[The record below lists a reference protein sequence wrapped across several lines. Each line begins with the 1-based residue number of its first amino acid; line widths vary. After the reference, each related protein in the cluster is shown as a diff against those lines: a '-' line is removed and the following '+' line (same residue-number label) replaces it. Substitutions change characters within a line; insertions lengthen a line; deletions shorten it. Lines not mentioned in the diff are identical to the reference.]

1 MSDLLHWM
9 PRVSRDIDD
18 CLAFVGRQPR
28 GKPEDRRADIDRAID
43 AICAHPELR
52 PEAVYRPESGL
63 WLRRRSAAQFVI
75 VYAYIPAEEPGRPNI
90 VSIRAVRHGSV
101 ADVFEGV
108 REPQVRSSMG
118 TNVKFSGPI

>member
-1 MSDLLHWM
+1 M
-9 PRVSRDIDD
+9 VSAITGSGVR
-18 CLAFVGRQPR
+18 LGR
-28 GKPEDRRADIDRAID
+28 IT
-43 AICAHPELR
+43 H
-52 PEAVYRPESGL
+52 L
-63 WLRRRSAAQFVI
+63 WLRRRKAAQFVI

-118 TNVKFSGPI
+118 TNFTFSGPI